1 MTTMPNEIVTAL
13 LVTIIAVLF
22 DLERR
27 VARLETLIN
36 NLLNRNKGEEK
47 CRP

>member
-1 MTTMPNEIVTAL
+1 MPDELTTAL
-13 LVTIIAVLF
+13 LGLILALII

-36 NLLNRNKGEEK
+36 NTMNNKRREEA
-47 CRP
+47 

>member
-1 MTTMPNEIVTAL
+1 MTDEVVTAL
-13 LVTIIAVLF
+13 LGLILALII

-36 NLLNRNKGEEK
+36 NHLHNRRREEV
-47 CRP
+47 

>member
-1 MTTMPNEIVTAL
+1 MPDELMAAL
-13 LVTIIAVLF
+13 VMAILALVI

-36 NLLNRNKGEEK
+36 NLLHIDKRVEE
-47 CRP
+47 

>member
-1 MTTMPNEIVTAL
+1 VTGAVPDELIITLIVTILAL
-13 LVTIIAVLF
+13 VI

-36 NLLNRNKGEEK
+36 GLLHANKRVEE
-47 CRP
+47 